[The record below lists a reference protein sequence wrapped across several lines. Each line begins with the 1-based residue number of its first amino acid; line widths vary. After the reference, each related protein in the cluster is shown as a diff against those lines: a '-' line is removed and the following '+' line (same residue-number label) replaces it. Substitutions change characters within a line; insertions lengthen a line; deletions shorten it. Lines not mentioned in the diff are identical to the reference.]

1 MQNYTEEEDLSRTN
15 SKRKLANLEN
25 DIIPANECKGASR
38 HRQNCSISSIISTSQ
53 KKGIKEAY
61 GM

>member
-38 HRQNCSISSIISTSQ
+38 YKT
-53 KKGIKEAY
+53 
-61 GM
+61 